1 MMDKIIFNGLTPKGK
16 IFLQIF
22 LRFLKENDYFYN
34 YKKAF
39 ENYKSDSKFER
50 FTLNCNCLSPNIIGN
65 TLYWSGTDEG
75 FGYWAHVNAQF
86 QILWYFIRKK
96 ITLS

>member
-1 MMDKIIFNGLTPKGK
+1 MEKILINRLSPKGK
-16 IFLQIF
+16 FFLQIF

-39 ENYKSDSKFER
+39 ENCKLSSKFER
-50 FTLNCNCLSPNIIGN
+50 FTLNCNSLSPNIIGN

-75 FGYWAHVNAQF
+75 TYYWDHVNAQF